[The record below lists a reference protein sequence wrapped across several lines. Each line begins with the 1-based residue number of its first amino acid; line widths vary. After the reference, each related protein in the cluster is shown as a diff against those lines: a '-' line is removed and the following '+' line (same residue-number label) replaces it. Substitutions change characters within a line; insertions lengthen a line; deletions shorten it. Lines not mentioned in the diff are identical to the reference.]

1 MIVITDKE
9 VYSDSNKL
17 IHRIGTESY
26 FKRCIKLPNDNIE
39 NFEEVDAQPKYS
51 RMDYENKVNELIR
64 ERYTESQEFSIL
76 RQKDTKLDEYNQY
89 YSYCEEC
96 KIKAKEILNNE
107 KI

>member
-39 NFEEVDAQPKYS
+39 NFEEVDTQPKYS